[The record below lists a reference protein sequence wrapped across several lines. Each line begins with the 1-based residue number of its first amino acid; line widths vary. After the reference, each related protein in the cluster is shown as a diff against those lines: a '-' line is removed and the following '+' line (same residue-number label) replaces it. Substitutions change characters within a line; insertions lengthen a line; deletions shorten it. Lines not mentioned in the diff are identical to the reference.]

1 LNDEER
7 EREKK
12 LRNREFSQKLKENK
26 VLK

>member
-12 LRNREFSQKLKENK
+12 LRNREFNQKLKENK
-26 VLK
+26 V